1 LPLTECVHP
10 DDAERVKAYSRT
22 KRLAFGPWE
31 NIRFRRR
38 RKDGSYIEVESAGSC
53 NVRAPR
59 ALAHGARPL
68 GLHAHIWG
76 FAGRPPTRTRV
87 TVLPAQ
93 GTHLYGIMRDVSEQ
107 HVAEAA
113 LRNLLLSS
121 SFDLR
126 IHAQNIQAASAL
138 LLVNDAVR
146 NDAEAAFLARA
157 IQSSCN
163 LLLGAHGGAAAACF
177 AWLRLLKLRS
187 STRAMHT
194 QAWFR
199 TSLRCA
205 SWSAAS

>member
-1 LPLTECVHP
+1 LQEEPTC
-10 DDAERVKAYSRT
+10 A
-22 KRLAFGPWE
+22 
-31 NIRFRRR
+31 
-38 RKDGSYIEVESAGSC
+38 
-53 NVRAPR
+53 RAAVFP
-59 ALAHGARPL
+59 A
-68 GLHAHIWG
+68 
-76 FAGRPPTRTRV
+76 
-87 TVLPAQ
+87 AQ

-126 IHAQNIQAASAL
+126 IHAQNIQAASSL

-163 LLLGAHGGAAAACF
+163 LLLGAHGGAACACF
-177 AWLRLLKLRS
+177 AWLGLLTTLCS
-187 STRAMHT
+187 LARATHT

-199 TSLRCA
+199 TCLRCA
-205 SWSAAS
+205 SWSVAS